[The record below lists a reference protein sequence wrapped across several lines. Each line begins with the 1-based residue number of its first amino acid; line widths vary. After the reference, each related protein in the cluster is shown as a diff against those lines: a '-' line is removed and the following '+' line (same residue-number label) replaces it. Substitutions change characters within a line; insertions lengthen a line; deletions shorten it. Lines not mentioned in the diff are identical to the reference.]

1 MKMLQYVNIL
11 KGFIFLKI
19 PVQFEKLVPGFQ
31 VHIIL
36 RCLSLCIST
45 NFTTNLSCKLY
56 ALSPLM
62 MYLHSDENVFYKS
75 CVRNKPHNLNI
86 KYLSQIILPV
96 LKIRLRYKEY

>member
-19 PVQFEKLVPGFQ
+19 HVQFEKLVPGFQ
-31 VHIIL
+31 VHIVL

-56 ALSPLM
+56 AVS
-62 MYLHSDENVFYKS
+62 SDDVSAFRWE
-75 CVRNKPHNLNI
+75 C
-86 KYLSQIILPV
+86 ILQV
-96 LKIRLRYKEY
+96 LCKKQTP